1 MPRETESQR
10 IVREQRELIA
20 RLNADRDARLT
31 TRQQNDMKMKGAPPR
46 PVAAAT
52 PAPNRPAVT
61 SRAALGVHGNR
72 VRQLD
77 EMEARYTGK
86 PPKR

>member
-1 MPRETESQR
+1 MPRETESQK

-20 RLNADRDARLT
+20 RLNAERDARMT

-46 PVAAAT
+46 PVAAA
-52 PAPNRPAVT
+52 PAAPNRPALT

-72 VRQLD
+72 VRQID
-77 EMEARYTGK
+77 EIVDRSTGK
-86 PPKR
+86 TPRR